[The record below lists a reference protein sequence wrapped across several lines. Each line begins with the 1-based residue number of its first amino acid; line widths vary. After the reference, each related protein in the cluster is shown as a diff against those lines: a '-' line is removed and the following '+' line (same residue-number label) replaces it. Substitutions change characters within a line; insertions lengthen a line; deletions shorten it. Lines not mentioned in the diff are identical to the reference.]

1 MWLSHVSTNFFNQTV
16 RPGVDNSSFQVEYI
30 TSSLSSVSVSARHSK
45 AGLHTNLIL
54 LPDNGKVI
62 DRYDVTK
69 IYEGSRYANGEQR

>member
-1 MWLSHVSTNFFNQTV
+1 MAFTCQHELFNQTV

-30 TSSLSSVSVSARHSK
+30 TTSLSSVSVSARHSK